1 MLLRMLQARHPEVP
15 HLVGPL
21 ATKALGL
28 FFGKLSGWVSKRAGI
43 IPIQG
48 P

>member
-1 MLLRMLQARHPEVP
+1 MLLRMLQAGHPVLP
-15 HLVGPL
+15 HAVCTL
-21 ATKALGL
+21 AAKALGL

-48 P
+48 L